1 MTYKIGDA
9 RRMLSYALLRV
20 FEQAR
25 RQRELAVADL
35 VLCALEELARKDTNC
50 QGTLDRAYLQSVAVG
65 TIVDVP
71 TSSSR

>member
-1 MTYKIGDA
+1 MQSKDHW
-9 RRMLSYALLRV
+9 
-20 FEQAR
+20 EQVYTAKPTSGVSWF
-25 RQRELAVADL
+25 QELAVADL